1 MILTRDKF
9 PQYTNSSN
17 SSISKNKQ
25 SNQKWAGALNRHFS
39 KKICIYIHIDGQQ
52 TYEKMFNIANYYR
65 NADQN
70 YNEVSLY
77 TSQSG
82 HHEKLQIIN
91 VGESVEKKE
100 HPYPLGGNCAT
111 MEI

>member
-1 MILTRDKF
+1 
-9 PQYTNSSN
+9 
-17 SSISKNKQ
+17 
-25 SNQKWAGALNRHFS
+25 
-39 KKICIYIHIDGQQ
+39 
-52 TYEKMFNIANYYR
+52 MFNIANYCG

-91 VGESVEKKE
+91 AGECVEKKE
-100 HPYPLGGNCAT
+100 HSYTLGGNCAT